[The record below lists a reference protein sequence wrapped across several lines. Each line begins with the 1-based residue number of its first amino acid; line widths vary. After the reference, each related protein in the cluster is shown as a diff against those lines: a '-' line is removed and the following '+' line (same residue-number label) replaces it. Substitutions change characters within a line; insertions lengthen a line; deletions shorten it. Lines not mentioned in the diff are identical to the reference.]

1 MNRPL
6 VVSQPTTSKH
16 FKHGID
22 RIGDLLAPTLGPT
35 GGHIA
40 SQRDSGMKVELLDD
54 AATIVRRI
62 LSIGSA
68 QHDIGAMVM
77 RNLIWRVAQRAGD
90 GGATAAVL
98 ARAFFNEGL
107 RLVTAGVNPVRLE
120 RGVNRAIKQTLELL
134 KQQARPAVDEDMLAS
149 VARTITKENEM
160 SAMLGEMSYLLGPD
174 AFVMVEKYVAP
185 YLEREYINGAHYKAK
200 ISSMYFYSDPQ
211 RKRAVVTAPAVAIVD
226 GKVTE
231 ADQALAL
238 MEGALNQGA
247 KSLVIVAQDVSGA
260 ALGLLLMNH
269 QAPKEKKKLDVLTVK
284 LNTIGDERRWA
295 WDDLCTMT
303 GARLLGP
310 NTDRDAA
317 SARPQDLGRA
327 QRAEYA
333 NEGIVIVAN
342 REARDAIQA
351 EVSQVRAYIQETP
364 LDDEDRSK
372 HVKRLGTLTG
382 GIGRL
387 KIGTSSKLEREMM
400 FQQAQRSF
408 NVLSAAQRGGVAP
421 GGGAGLL
428 HCVPAL
434 EATAAA
440 NGASEEEIM
449 GIQLVARVLP
459 TPFFQIVKNAGMDHP
474 PVIIDRVYTAGADY
488 TYDALNGCIVNAYES
503 GILDVVD
510 VLSTAL
516 ATAASGAMMALTTDA
531 IVYHK
536 DPKQSMQP

>member
-1 MNRPL
+1 
-6 VVSQPTTSKH
+6 
-16 FKHGID
+16 
-22 RIGDLLAPTLGPT
+22 
-35 GGHIA
+35 
-40 SQRDSGMKVELLDD
+40 
-54 AATIVRRI
+54 
-62 LSIGSA
+62 
-68 QHDIGAMVM
+68 
-77 RNLIWRVAQRAGD
+77 QRAGD

-107 RLVTAGVNPVRLE
+107 RLVAAGVNPVRLE

-134 KQQARPAVDEDMLAS
+134 KQQARPAEDEDMLAS
-149 VARTITKENEM
+149 VARTITKENDM

-185 YLEREYINGAHYKAK
+185 YLEREYINGAHYKSK

-211 RKRAVVTAPAVAIVD
+211 RKRAVVTAPAVAVVD

-231 ADQALAL
+231 ANQALAL
-238 MEGALNQGA
+238 MEGAIKVGA
-247 KSLVIVAQDVSGA
+247 KSLVIVAQDVTGA

-269 QAPKEKKKLDVLTVK
+269 QAPKEKKKLDVLAVK
-284 LNTIGDERRWA
+284 LSTIGDERRWA

-303 GARLLGP
+303 GATLLGP
-310 NTDRDAA
+310 SMDRNTA

-342 REARDAIQA
+342 RDARDAIQT
-351 EVSQVRAYIQETP
+351 EVSHVRAYIEDTP

-408 NVLSAAQRGGVAP
+408 NVLSAAQRGGVIP

-428 HCVPAL
+428 HCIPAL

-440 NGASEEEIM
+440 NGAAEEEIM
-449 GIQLVARVLP
+449 GMQLVARVIS

-474 PVIIDRVYTAGADY
+474 PVIIERVRTAGVEY
-488 TYDALNGCIVNAYES
+488 TYDALNGRIVNAYES

-510 VLSTAL
+510 VVSTAL

-536 DPKQSMQP
+536 EPKQSMQP

>member
-1 MNRPL
+1 MNRPQ
-6 VVSQPTTSKH
+6 VVGQPTTSKH

-120 RGVNRAIKQTLELL
+120 RGVNRAVKQTLELL
-134 KQQARPAVDEDMLAS
+134 KQQARPATDEDTLAA
-149 VARTITKENEM
+149 VARTITKENNM
-160 SAMLGEMSYLLGPD
+160 AAMLGEMSYLLGPD

-211 RKRAVVTAPAVAIVD
+211 RKRAVVAEPAVAVID

-231 ADQALAL
+231 ANQALAL
-238 MEGALNQGA
+238 MEGALKLGKKA
-247 KSLVIVAQDVSGA
+247 LVIVSHDVTGA
-260 ALGLLLMNH
+260 ALGLLLANH

-284 LNTIGDERRWA
+284 LNTIGDERRWGWA
-295 WDDLCTMT
+295 DLCTMT
-303 GARLLGP
+303 GATLLGP
-310 NTDRDAA
+310 SSDRNADK
-317 SARPQDLGRA
+317 ARPEDLGQA
-327 QRAEYA
+327 QRAEYI

-342 REARDAIQA
+342 REAREPIQA
-351 EVSQVRAYIQETP
+351 EVSQVRAYIESTP
-364 LDDEDRSK
+364 LDDEDRVK

-387 KIGTSSKLEREMM
+387 KIGASSKLEREMM
-400 FQQAQRSF
+400 YQQAQRSF
-408 NVLSAAQRGGVAP
+408 NVLSAAQRGGVIP
-421 GGGAGLL
+421 GGGAALL
-428 HCVPAL
+428 HCVSAL
-434 EATAAA
+434 QATAAA

-459 TPFFQIVKNAGMDHP
+459 IVLSQIVKNAGLDHP
-474 PVIIDRVYTAGADY
+474 PVIIDRLCTAGPEY
-488 TYDALNGCIVNAYES
+488 TYDALNGRIVNAYET

-510 VLSTAL
+510 VVSTALSTAS
-516 ATAASGAMMALTTDA
+516 SGAMMALTTDA

-536 DPKQSMQP
+536 KPEQSIHP